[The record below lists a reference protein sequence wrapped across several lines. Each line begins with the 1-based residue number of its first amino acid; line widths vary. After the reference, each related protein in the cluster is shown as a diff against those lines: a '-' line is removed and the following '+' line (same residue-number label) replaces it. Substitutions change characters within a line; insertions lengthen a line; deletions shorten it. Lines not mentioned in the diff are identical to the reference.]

1 MKGEKCS
8 LFMVRRD
15 TESVLEVD
23 SEGWVPCQEP
33 EVVGRTFQQKYH
45 YEQRQSYHMMD
56 SLQASEQLRLA
67 KGQTRKNVSDKS
79 RKKDLSSDYKKTRI
93 LGQPGVPWKVY
104 PFELECTPPPKK
116 KKKSVDSTVKRGKEN
131 KVM

>member
-1 MKGEKCS
+1 MKGENRS

-45 YEQRQSYHMMD
+45 HEQRQSYPIMD

-67 KGQTRKNVSDKS
+67 KGQTRTNVSDKS
-79 RKKDLSSDYKKTRI
+79 RKKDLSLDYKKTRI
-93 LGQPGVPWKVY
+93 LGQPGVPQKVY
-104 PFELECTPPPKK
+104 LQNWNISPLQK